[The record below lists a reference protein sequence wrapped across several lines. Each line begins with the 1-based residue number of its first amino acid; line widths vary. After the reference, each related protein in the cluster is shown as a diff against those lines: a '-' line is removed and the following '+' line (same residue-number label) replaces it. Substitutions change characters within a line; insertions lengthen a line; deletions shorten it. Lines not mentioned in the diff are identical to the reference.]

1 MVAAYT
7 PTYYDEAVGL
17 PAPEGIYGKE
27 VHSTKTGAAQINE
40 ARLLLDLIQTQ
51 DPIQYAKLTDTS
63 APMPVLMKVPGQS
76 KVRMLLGLAP
86 YVGTRLYKQTHLSM
100 ENFSPSRRILM
111 SLVRHHR

>member
-27 VHSTKTGAAQINE
+27 VHSTKTGAAQVTE

-51 DPIQYAKLTDTS
+51 DPVQYAKLTDTS
-63 APMPVLMKVPGQS
+63 APMPVLIKVPGTSRVRDAAWILGSLCGGSVCTS
-76 KVRMLLGLAP
+76 KL
-86 YVGTRLYKQTHLSM
+86 T
-100 ENFSPSRRILM
+100 SRWKISRPQGGY
-111 SLVRHHR
+111 

>member
-27 VHSTKTGAAQINE
+27 VHSTKTGAAQVTE

-51 DPIQYAKLTDTS
+51 DP
-63 APMPVLMKVPGQS
+63 V
-76 KVRMLLGLAP
+76 
-86 YVGTRLYKQTHLSM
+86 
-100 ENFSPSRRILM
+100 
-111 SLVRHHR
+111 

>member
-86 YVGTRLYKQTHLSM
+86 YVGDPFVQANSPLDGNS
-100 ENFSPSRRILM
+100 SPSGRILM